1 MEKPRLSSKSIVS
14 FFGLALLFSLLYAL
28 PASAVSNVSGY
39 TFDSHDV
46 DIKVNQNNS
55 FDISETIIADFD
67 TPHHGIYMT
76 LPLFNTLRRL
86 DGTTTTNH
94 ARITNLSVSEDYTTE
109 VENSNYVIKIG
120 SADKTIT
127 GKHTYLVKYNYNIGR
142 DPLND
147 KDELYFNIISDN
159 WETPTDKVT
168 FKITLPEAFD
178 SSTLGFSSGLTGSVT
193 NKVHYSIDNNTISGS
208 YDGPLKAHEAITI
221 RLELPEGYFVT
232 PSPSNNPLVYILFFV
247 IPSIFVGICFYLWF
261 KFGRDDYVAA
271 VVEYKPPKD
280 LNSLDA
286 GFLYKGRATSSDVT
300 SLLIYLA
307 NQGYLKISEVEQKTF
322 LGSTKKTFKITKL
335 KNYTGKNTNE
345 RVFMDG
351 LFALSKSEKAPLEVT
366 PKDLENHFYTT
377 VNSILSD
384 INSKD
389 NLNKIFE
396 KSASSK
402 SIFISLMILAVM
414 AIIIILPI
422 ALYGTP
428 DNFIADYFYAVMHDQ
443 ICLFGVLYGFACIIS
458 MTIFKKL
465 LPKLTKYGTE
475 MLGKL
480 RGLKDFLQTVEKDRI
495 ETMVEEDPKFFYNI
509 LPFAYVLGV
518 SDKWIKKFESI
529 SMEPPSWYDGPDA
542 FDMVMFGSF
551 ISSTMSSAN
560 SSMASSP
567 NSSSSGGG
575 FSGGGSG
582 GSGGG
587 AW

>member
-1 MEKPRLSSKSIVS
+1 MSIKKIISFLSFV
-14 FFGLALLFSLLYAL
+14 LLTPLLFAF
-28 PASAVSNVSGY
+28 PASAISNVAGY

-46 DIKVNQNNS
+46 DIIVNQNNS
-55 FDISETIIADFD
+55 FDITETIIADFE

-76 LPLFNTLRRL
+76 LPLFNTVKRL

-94 ARITNLSVSEDYTTE
+94 ARVTNLSVSEDYTTE
-109 VENSNYVIKIG
+109 IENNNYIIKIG

-127 GKHTYLVKYNYNIGR
+127 GKHTYTVKYNYNIGR
-142 DPLND
+142 DPLNG
-147 KDELYFNIISDN
+147 KDELYFNIIGDN
-159 WETPTDKVT
+159 WETSTDNVT

-178 SSTLGFSSGLTGSVT
+178 SSTLGFSSGLIGSTT
-193 NKVHYSIDNNTISGS
+193 NKVHYSVDGNTISGS
-208 YDGPLKAHEAITI
+208 YEGTLKPHEAITI

-232 PSPSNNPLVYILFFV
+232 PSPSENPLVYVLFFV
-247 IPSIFVGICFYLWF
+247 VPTIFVGICFYLWF

-286 GFLYKGRATSSDVT
+286 GLLYKGRATSNDVT

-307 NQGYLKISEVEQKTF
+307 NQGYLKISEIEQKTF
-322 LGSTKKTFKITKL
+322 LGGTKKTFKITKL
-335 KNYTGKNTNE
+335 KDYAGKNTDE
-345 RVFMDG
+345 RTFIDG
-351 LFALSKSEKAPLEVT
+351 LFALSKSDKPPLEVT
-366 PKDLENHFYTT
+366 PKDLENHFYIT
-377 VNSILSD
+377 VNSILSN

-396 KSASSK
+396 KSASNK
-402 SIFISLMILAVM
+402 SIFISLMILATM
-414 AIIIILPI
+414 AIIIALPLI
-422 ALYGTP
+422 LYGVL
-428 DNFIADYFYAVMHDQ
+428 DNFIADYFYAVTYDQ
-443 ICLFGVLYGFACIIS
+443 VCMFGALYGLTCIIG

-465 LPKLTKYGTE
+465 LPKRTKYGNE
-475 MLGKL
+475 MLGRL

-518 SDKWIKKFESI
+518 SDKWIKKFEDISI
-529 SMEPPSWYDGPDA
+529 EPPSWYDGPDA

-551 ISSTMSSAN
+551 INSTMSSAS

-567 NSSSSGGG
+567 SSSGGG
-575 FSGGGSG
+575 SSGGGSG